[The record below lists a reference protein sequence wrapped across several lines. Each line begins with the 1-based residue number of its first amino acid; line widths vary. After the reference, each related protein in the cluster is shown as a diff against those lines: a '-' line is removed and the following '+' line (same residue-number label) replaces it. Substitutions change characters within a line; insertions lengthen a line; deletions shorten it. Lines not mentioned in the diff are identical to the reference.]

1 MNIVRVKDVEPMV
14 TKEPKMRRRRADL
27 INARI
32 TGSRDFDGD
41 LVAYAPGG
49 YTPPHYHDGESL
61 LYALEGE
68 ATIKVSGRSYRIE
81 QDTLVFFAPNEVHEV
96 RNTSKKI
103 FRMIEF
109 FTPQRPK
116 LKTVF
121 VGRERT
127 EFVRERDVEVKGRLP
142 RLTSA

>member
-1 MNIVRVKDVEPMV
+1 MNIVRVRDVEPMV
-14 TKEPKMRRRRADL
+14 TKEQRMRRRRADL
-27 INARI
+27 INARV
-32 TGSRDFDGD
+32 TESRDFDGD

-49 YTPPHYHDGESL
+49 YAPPHYHDGESL

-68 ATIKVSGRSYRIE
+68 ATVKVSGRSYKIK

-96 RNTSKKI
+96 KNTGKGL

-121 VGRERT
+121 VGGEKS
-127 EFVRERDVEVKGRLP
+127 EFVPEREAKIRGRLP